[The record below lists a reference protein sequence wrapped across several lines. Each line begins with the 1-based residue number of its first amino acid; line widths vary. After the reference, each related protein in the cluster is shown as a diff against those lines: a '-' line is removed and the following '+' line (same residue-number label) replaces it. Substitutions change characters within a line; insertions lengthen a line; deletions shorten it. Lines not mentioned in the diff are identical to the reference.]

1 MKAKAYLQE
10 IKRLDVK
17 INNKQLQLQSL
28 WDLAQSITS
37 TIKEINVQTSKS
49 VDPMGDTIS
58 KIIDLQD
65 EINRDIDKYV
75 DKKLEAIRLINQL
88 ENDEYISILVR
99 RYVNYEEWGTI
110 ADKMHYTRQSIV
122 KKHDKGIADF
132 QRILNLNFQNMNKN

>member
-10 IKRLDVK
+10 IKKLDMK

-37 TIKEINVQTSKS
+37 TIKEVNVQTSKT
-49 VDPMGDTIS
+49 VDPMADTVS

-88 ENDEYISILVR
+88 ENDEYISILIR
-99 RYVNYEEWGTI
+99 RYVNYEEWKHI
-110 ADKMHYTRQSIV
+110 ADEMHYTRQSIV
-122 KKHDKGIADF
+122 KKHDKALLDF
-132 QRILNLNFQNMNKN
+132 QEILNINFQVYK

>member
-10 IKRLDVK
+10 IKKLDMK
-17 INNKQLQLQSL
+17 INNKQLQLSSL

-49 VDPMGDTIS
+49 VDPMADTVS

-65 EINRDIDKYV
+65 EINRDIDRYV

-88 ENDEYISILVR
+88 ENEQYISILVR
-99 RYVNYEEWGTI
+99 RYVNYEEWRTI
-110 ADKMHYTRQSIV
+110 ADEMHYTRQSIV
-122 KKHDKGIADF
+122 KKHDAALKDF
-132 QRILNLNFQNMNKN
+132 QKVLDNEILHC

>member
-10 IKRLDVK
+10 IKKLDMK
-17 INNKQLQLQSL
+17 INNKQLQLSSL

-49 VDPMGDTIS
+49 VDPMADTVS

-65 EINRDIDKYV
+65 EINKDIDRYV

-88 ENDEYISILVR
+88 ENEQYISILVR
-99 RYVNYEEWGTI
+99 RYVNYEEWKTI
-110 ADKMHYTRQSIV
+110 SDEMHYTRQSIV
-122 KKHDKGIADF
+122 KKHDAALKDF
-132 QRILNLNFQNMNKN
+132 QEILNLNFQVFT